1 MVKFLLHRLAKQL
14 QAPVPLSVLMEEYAQ
29 TAHAIARAP
38 SVELNVKPV
47 SYLKLTR

>member
-14 QAPVPLSVLMEEYAQ
+14 QEPVPLSVLMEVSAQ

-38 SVELNVKPV
+38 LVELNVKPV